1 MALSPLAPLPPP
13 KIFKPK
19 FDLPLLDNY
28 RDNAPPS
35 YWEAFP
41 KNLVWPAKALI
52 DHSALRRLAT
62 ECGFK
67 DSSLLENICN
77 DLKFGADIGCRGPYR
92 LPSKATNAPSAYENG
107 EKVSDSIADWCQ
119 KGFVYGPVPDD
130 RVPSVAKFSGIMTRA
145 KPNGSVRI
153 ILNLSS
159 PCGNAVNE
167 GIDSDEF
174 PATMSSTTKWL
185 TALWAAG
192 KNCFIMKTDWSDAY
206 KHIPVRAQDVNLQ
219 WFKWCGMN
227 FAELC
232 LVFGGK
238 SSAGLFDR
246 LAKLVLFIV
255 QTRSGL
261 PANQVCQHLDDV
273 VACAPADSCAL
284 HSFDAEF
291 MAVAAQLGVKLA
303 PRHDPDKSFAP
314 TTSGVVF
321 GVFYDTASWTWAIP
335 QEKLCRLL
343 HALNEAIS
351 SDTLPQEQIWSL
363 AGKIINVKP
372 LVPNGRFNIYHILK
386 AQRFSKDPKCPV
398 PISPDLKRQLSFWRQ
413 LLPVCSGRASIPRP
427 SEVLPPWAL
436 EIFTDSAGGSPAGNR
451 GAGAVAPG
459 FWLFVPWSPAINQGR
474 PTGDGRQLDRV
485 MSALELVGPLAALCA
500 AADFCRGLPLVFWVD
515 NIGSV
520 FIHQKG
526 YSTSCPLSSTLV
538 SAMADLAA
546 GLGCRVQVQ
555 KVLRCSSPLARMA
568 DALSKSDMPRFW
580 GVAAEF
586 GGFGLTLAP
595 LPIPVPLLRWVQR
608 PREDFDLGRRLLA
621 DLAQRGPVL
630 GL

>member
-192 KNCFIMKTDWSDAY
+192 KNCFIMKE
-206 KHIPVRAQDVNLQ
+206 VDV
-219 WFKWCGMN
+219 
-227 FAELC
+227 
-232 LVFGGK
+232 
-238 SSAGLFDR
+238 
-246 LAKLVLFIV
+246 
-255 QTRSGL
+255 
-261 PANQVCQHLDDV
+261 
-273 VACAPADSCAL
+273 
-284 HSFDAEF
+284 
-291 MAVAAQLGVKLA
+291 
-303 PRHDPDKSFAP
+303 
-314 TTSGVVF
+314 
-321 GVFYDTASWTWAIP
+321 
-335 QEKLCRLL
+335 
-343 HALNEAIS
+343 
-351 SDTLPQEQIWSL
+351 
-363 AGKIINVKP
+363 
-372 LVPNGRFNIYHILK
+372 
-386 AQRFSKDPKCPV
+386 
-398 PISPDLKRQLSFWRQ
+398 DLYRRQ
-413 LLPVCSGRASIPRP
+413 
-427 SEVLPPWAL
+427 
-436 EIFTDSAGGSPAGNR
+436 
-451 GAGAVAPG
+451 
-459 FWLFVPWSPAINQGR
+459 
-474 PTGDGRQLDRV
+474 
-485 MSALELVGPLAALCA
+485 
-500 AADFCRGLPLVFWVD
+500 
-515 NIGSV
+515 
-520 FIHQKG
+520 
-526 YSTSCPLSSTLV
+526 
-538 SAMADLAA
+538 
-546 GLGCRVQVQ
+546 
-555 KVLRCSSPLARMA
+555 
-568 DALSKSDMPRFW
+568 
-580 GVAAEF
+580 
-586 GGFGLTLAP
+586 
-595 LPIPVPLLRWVQR
+595 
-608 PREDFDLGRRLLA
+608 
-621 DLAQRGPVL
+621 
-630 GL
+630 